1 MDIEK
6 FITELR
12 QSHKQG
18 AFTEYVKEHWH
29 EAGSEFEQH
38 NMKLDDVNTMVVDAK
53 DDSEFEE
60 VVHDVIDE
68 LEENHELENPIEE
81 LN

>member
-6 FITELR
+6 FIAELR

-38 NMKLDDVNTMVVDAK
+38 NMKLDDVNTMIIDAK
-53 DDSEFEE
+53 DDADFSL
-60 VVHDVIDE
+60 VKDNV
-68 LEENHELENPIEE
+68 IEE
-81 LN
+81 LKD